1 MQFFNALLTNSMKL
15 GNIHRRQKGLCFLRQ
30 NNSQT
35 MRLLIVTGNLGQK
48 LIIRNACRSR
58 QLQLIPDIVLNQL
71 GYFDCGFNP
80 KLVFRYIQISLV
92 DAHWLNQVRIAF
104 ENFSDLQAD
113 RLIFFVIPRDKNPLR
128 AALIGFLG
136 AHSRMN
142 SELSGLIIAGG
153 DDTTTSS
160 QAWVAADDDRMP
172 L

>member
-1 MQFFNALLTNSMKL
+1 
-15 GNIHRRQKGLCFLRQ
+15 
-30 NNSQT
+30 

-92 DAHWLNQVRIAF
+92 DAHWLNQIRIAF
-104 ENFSDLQAD
+104 ENLSDLQAD
-113 RLIFFVIPRDKNPLR
+113 RLIFFVIPRYKNPLG
-128 AALIGFLG
+128 ATLISFLG

-153 DDTTTSS
+153 DNTTTAS
-160 QAWVAADDDRMP
+160 QAWVAADNDWMP